1 MGEII
6 MELKELTIKELL
18 SDNILVIPEIQRE
31 YVWGS
36 NKEVLSKFLSELNS
50 SLGEISA
57 KKLQEIKPI
66 FNDED
71 TAPDMREKLNS
82 SLQKV
87 NNYYETNIGFL
98 YSYDAGNNEHFIIDG
113 QQRLTTIVLLA
124 YYYAVKDDR
133 VSDFKILLKTETPL
147 MHFSYR
153 VRPLTEQFLQNLF
166 TGVSL
171 DVLKNLKDAKWYVSD
186 YDNDKT
192 IESICN
198 LYKFICDEKN
208 SFCNLNYDSLLQR
221 VKFYYF
227 DVQQTSQGEELYITM
242 NSRGEQLKDSEQIKP
257 YILESINDNKTRFDA
272 AKKWDEWE
280 EYFYKKLKES
290 KKIINEDE
298 VSKIDIAMDNLIK
311 IALEL
316 YGEKLGTEI
325 DNNRKREFDEIKA
338 AEDSKRID
346 FSKIS
351 KVVENIT
358 SLLDSGKDEI
368 QKREFIKFLFT
379 KEREKEPLYLIE
391 SLIRAKELNFDDK
404 NIHRLIRL
412 VNNSLSYGIIKHI
425 SFLNFLSKMEKTT
438 DIYQY
443 INSHQDIVNDVFISQ
458 NNNEELY
465 KIQAILENKVSE
477 AEIEAAE
484 ALPVF
489 SGKIHL
495 LYRDSSR
502 EISWEKFDEKLR
514 ESKNWFSI
522 DNKTA
527 IKEEK
532 YTDFIIKF
540 VRAFDNWGQ
549 LYGFFIINNEV
560 KYWQKLLTEK
570 NSPYLIP
577 LNSILLNETYDSI
590 KAFDNN
596 TSPIYNF
603 FLNEKSLKQIIKMNL
618 NGRLNWY
625 SSVLAFYPY
634 GGGEAIVF
642 DWGDFQ
648 RQECMNKLMKSEMI
662 SLKNQNDVVG
672 DYIKGWDIQFSFNN
686 KEYTW
691 TWKNEIKCENKAIP
705 GSKMKGL
712 TVGQMKDML
721 CNL

>member
-1 MGEII
+1 

-18 SDNILVIPEIQRE
+18 SDYILIIPEIQRE

-50 SLGEISA
+50 TLGEIPQE
-57 KKLQEIKPI
+57 KLQAVKPC
-66 FNDED
+66 FDDRD
-71 TAPDMREKLNS
+71 TASDIREKLNS
-82 SLQKV
+82 SLKKV

-133 VSDFKILLKTETPL
+133 VSDFKTLLKTETPL
-147 MHFSYR
+147 IHFSYR

-171 DVLKNLKDAKWYVSD
+171 DILKNLKEAKWYVSD
-186 YDNDKT
+186 YNNDKT

-198 LYKFICDEKN
+198 LYKFICDDEN
-208 SFCNLNYDSLLQR
+208 SFSNLNYVSLLWR

-242 NSRGEQLKDSEQIKP
+242 NSRGEQLKDFEQIKP
-257 YILESINDNKTRFDA
+257 YILGNIEDSGERLKA
-272 AKKWDEWE
+272 AQKWDGWE
-280 EYFYKKLKES
+280 EYFFEKLKKSE
-290 KKIINEDE
+290 KEINEVE
-298 VSKIDIAMDNLIK
+298 VSKIDIAMDNIIK
-311 IALEL
+311 ITLEL
-316 YGEKLGTEI
+316 YGEKRGVETDE
-325 DNNRKREFDEIKA
+325 NRKREFEEIKA
-338 AEDSKRID
+338 AEDSKRIE
-346 FSKIS
+346 FSKIA

-379 KEREKEPLYLIE
+379 KEREKKSLYLIE
-391 SLIRAKELNFDDK
+391 SLIRAKELIFDDE

-412 VNNSLSYGIIKHI
+412 VNNSLSYGIINHVALLK
-425 SFLNFLSKMEKTT
+425 FLSKMEKTA

-495 LYRDSSR
+495 LYRDLSR
-502 EISWEKFDEKLR
+502 EISWEKFDDKLR
-514 ESKNWFSI
+514 EAKNWFSI
-522 DNKTA
+522 DDKTA
-527 IKEEK
+527 IQEEK

-540 VRAFDNWGQ
+540 VKEFDNWGQ

-570 NSPYLIP
+570 NCLYLIP
-577 LNSILLNETYDSI
+577 LDSILLNETYDSI
-590 KAFDNN
+590 KTFDNN

-603 FLNEKSLKQIIKMNL
+603 FSNKKTLKQIIQMNL

-648 RQECMNKLMKSEMI
+648 RQECMNELMKSEMI

-705 GSKMKGL
+705 GSKMQGV
-712 TVGQMKDML
+712 TVGQMKDLL